1 MSFSLVALTLYI
13 RGCKKEALEFQ
24 RWVYHEVLPSIR
36 KHGYYSVAPVVA
48 KPTKTK
54 NPKRVAGQFTPA
66 SVYVAHMKDN
76 FNVVK
81 IGHSHA
87 PEGRLPQIKG
97 LNRKDFYK
105 TVLLPRKVARL
116 FEQVCYEIF
125 APYALGNELFGI
137 EYDEAC
143 RIIRALEKFAD
154 SLSRACNFEH
164 DDKALTIAK
173 NLLVEAANTI
183 ADKQD

>member
-1 MSFSLVALTLYI
+1 
-13 RGCKKEALEFQ
+13 
-24 RWVYHEVLPSIR
+24 
-36 KHGYYSVAPVVA
+36 
-48 KPTKTK
+48 
-54 NPKRVAGQFTPA
+54 
-66 SVYVAHMKDN
+66 MKDN